1 MVFSVVFEFFKGYV
15 NIYNTFFN
23 EHFNHHLILNT
34 HNQLMRINM
43 IYNTQGNF
51 YQNNYLILVYWCLY
65 NNCMVIIT
73 ISYDQNIL
81 TRFILTEL
89 YRSYEY

>member
-1 MVFSVVFEFFKGYV
+1 
-15 NIYNTFFN
+15 
-23 EHFNHHLILNT
+23 
-34 HNQLMRINM
+34 MRINR

-89 YRSYEY
+89 YRSYVY

>member
-1 MVFSVVFEFFKGYV
+1 MEGRRTQSVSNKVLKY
-15 NIYNTFFN
+15 FFN

-51 YQNNYLILVYWCLY
+51 YQNN
-65 NNCMVIIT
+65 
-73 ISYDQNIL
+73 
-81 TRFILTEL
+81 
-89 YRSYEY
+89 